1 MVETAGK
8 KLSLPPP
15 LPILPVGAAAQP
27 HFPKRSFRF
36 IFMESRKH
44 LGLWDLHAFEVKAEQ
59 L

>member
-15 LPILPVGAAAQP
+15 PPILPVGAAAHP
-27 HFPKRSFRF
+27 HFPKRFFRL

-44 LGLWDLHAFEVKAEQ
+44 LVLWDLHAFEVKAEQ